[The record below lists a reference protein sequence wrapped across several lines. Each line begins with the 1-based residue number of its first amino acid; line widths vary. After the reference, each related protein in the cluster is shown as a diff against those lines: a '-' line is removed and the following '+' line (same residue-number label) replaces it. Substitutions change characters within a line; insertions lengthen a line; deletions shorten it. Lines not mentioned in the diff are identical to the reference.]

1 MVDIHDNNIRKDV
14 LAIDDIS
21 LKTPSEV
28 VAIVEAKEKAVAE
41 ATGRSATAAPL
52 SLFKKGGKGPGQKN
66 NNINYQHPKAP
77 NRIFGPSGASNTG
90 G

>member
-41 ATGRSATAAPL
+41 ATG
-52 SLFKKGGKGPGQKN
+52 
-66 NNINYQHPKAP
+66 HV
-77 NRIFGPSGASNTG
+77 
-90 G
+90 